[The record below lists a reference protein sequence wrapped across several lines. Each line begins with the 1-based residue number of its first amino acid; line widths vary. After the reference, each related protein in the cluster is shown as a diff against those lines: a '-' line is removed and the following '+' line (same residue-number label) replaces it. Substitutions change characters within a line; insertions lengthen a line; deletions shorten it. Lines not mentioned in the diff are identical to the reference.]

1 SSFVPCGN
9 GLGFGGSDGKPLRNT
24 VMWEL
29 RKSMGRTDIT
39 AHGFRSSFSDWA
51 HERTG
56 QDNIVIEQS
65 LAHAVGSAVERAYR
79 RTDLFEKR
87 RRLMDAWATFC
98 ATAPVERD
106 KVVPMQRR
114 G

>member
-1 SSFVPCGN
+1 
-9 GLGFGGSDGKPLRNT
+9 
-24 VMWEL
+24 
-29 RKSMGRTDIT
+29 MGRTDIT

-56 QDNIVIEQS
+56 HDNIVIEQS

-79 RTDLFEKR
+79 RTDLFDKR

-98 ATAPVERD
+98 TTAPVERD